1 MARAM
6 LLPVV
11 VCVVLAGYATGT
23 VAVEGTDTAGSASGN
38 GATEAGDSGERG
50 GQSFMTEGDPREL
63 EPDELQSEIGVLR
76 AVGEGLL
83 LVLAACEDE
92 PHCVT
97 GVAEREI
104 RSLLMEIERRI
115 AVLEGEQGLSPEH
128 GRILSGYIELR
139 ELFGRV
145 ADQFISVRDTVEVE
159 ELEGH
164 WSDHF
169 AEDNL
174 IEGADKLDFLNEH
187 VTLERFEDVDEPLP
201 IY

>member
-1 MARAM
+1 MAQAVVFFLLGCM
-6 LLPVV
+6 LMAGPVSGV
-11 VCVVLAGYATGT
+11 VAAEED
-23 VAVEGTDTAGSASGN
+23 AEGD
-38 GATEAGDSGERG
+38 EPGD
-50 GQSFMTEGDPREL
+50 QSFMTEGDPREMD
-63 EPDELQSEIGVLR
+63 PAELQSEIGVLR

-83 LVLAACEDE
+83 LVLAACEEE

-104 RSLLMEIERRI
+104 RSVLMEIERRI
-115 AVLEGEQGLSPEH
+115 AILEGDHNLSPEH
-128 GRILSGYIELR
+128 GRILTGYIELR
-139 ELFGRV
+139 KLFGRV
-145 ADQFISVRDTVEVE
+145 TDQFMTVQENVEVE

-174 IEGADKLDFLNEH
+174 IEGADELDFLNEH
-187 VTLERFEDVDEPLP
+187 VTLKRFEDVDEPLP